1 MSAGFNDPRHR
12 SEGSAPSTSREGPI
26 FRRARIAFALGFPTM
41 LPGPY
46 HFEDQWGHVAGK
58 PYMPPPVVKFDS
70 NFAGDVPLRE
80 APTFTE
86 AAPWRRKAPG

>member
-1 MSAGFNDPRHR
+1 MTGWNDPRNR
-12 SEGSAPSTSREGPI
+12 SEGSAPATSPAGPI
-26 FRRARIAFALGFPTM
+26 YRAARIAISQGFQTM

-46 HFEDQWGHVAGK
+46 HFEDQWGIVGGS
-58 PYMPPPVVKFDS
+58 PYMPAPVVKFDS

-80 APTFTE
+80 APTFVE